1 MDVVMILP
9 QVHLRNVYVTK
20 ACVSSHASR
29 HSSPRAHCI
38 SAGASSVTANFS
50 IRGRLNLRPSF
61 SFIMDGKKTTPS
73 LTVCVPFASAGD
85 LVADWPLLHPGGV
98 VTIQRGIT
106 SPAASLSCCR
116 GDRGTHW
123 LLGFPRTFE
132 RIAAHCFFKK
142 IMRCLHLNL

>member
-1 MDVVMILP
+1 MILP
-9 QVHLRNVYVTK
+9 QVHLRNVYVPK
-20 ACVSSHASR
+20 RVR
-29 HSSPRAHCI
+29 HMLPITALRAHCI

-61 SFIMDGKKTTPS
+61 FFKYGWKKDNPLPYS
-73 LTVCVPFASAGD
+73 LCAYRLTGG
-85 LVADWPLLHPGGV
+85 LVADWPLLHPAGV
-98 VTIQRGIT
+98 VTIQRGVT

-132 RIAAHCFFKK
+132 RIAAHSFFFFFFCKNRK
-142 IMRCLHLNL
+142 SRAACI